1 MRNLIAISF
10 DCRSWTPVADSN
22 QEESSGSAG
31 REVIIL
37 EDVQGDHTATLQ
49 LNNARAAQGNL
60 NIWGNISTINHTF
73 PQKVAS
79 PRS

>member
-1 MRNLIAISF
+1 M
-10 DCRSWTPVADSN
+10 ADSS
-22 QEESSGSAG
+22 QEESSAG
-31 REVIIL
+31 REVIIS
-37 EDVQGDHTATLQ
+37 EDVQGDHTASLQ

-60 NIWGNISTINHTF
+60 NIWGNISTINHIF